1 MLNEQKELCEKTEKL
16 AKFISENPIFETLAK
31 DEQYDMHLQ
40 LQAMSMYS
48 AVLQHRIDRAKAD
61 ELPERLETV
70 VED

>member
-1 MLNEQKELCEKTEKL
+1 
-16 AKFISENPIFETLAK
+16 
-31 DEQYDMHLQ
+31 MHLQ

-48 AVLQHRIDRAKAD
+48 AVLQHRIDRAQAD